1 MTAAVEPPDLAT
13 VEALCALQ
21 LAARRLGCSI
31 RVHDPSPELRE
42 LIALAGV
49 EDLLLGPSREP
60 AGVQA
65 DLLAGPLPDPPPDPP
80 PDSGNE
86 P

>member
-21 LAARRLGCSI
+21 LAARRLGCAI

-42 LIALAGV
+42 LIALAGLD
-49 EDLLLGPSREP
+49 DLLLGPPGER
-60 AGVQA
+60 A
-65 DLLAGPLPDPPPDPP
+65 DAAAYLLAAALPDPPPDPP
-80 PDSGNE
+80 PDPGNE
-86 P
+86 S

>member
-21 LAARRLGCSI
+21 LTARRLGCSV

-42 LIALAGV
+42 LIVLAGLD
-49 EDLLLGPSREP
+49 DLLLGLPTDR
-60 AGVQA
+60 A
-65 DLLAGPLPDPPPDPP
+65 DASAGPSPCPPTDPPPDP
-80 PDSGNE
+80 GNE
-86 P
+86 S

>member
-1 MTAAVEPPDLAT
+1 MSTAVEPPDLAT

-42 LIALAGV
+42 LIVLAGLD
-49 EDLLLGPSREP
+49 ELLLVPDESSPVPPSN
-60 AGVQA
+60 
-65 DLLAGPLPDPPPDPP
+65 
-80 PDSGNE
+80 SGNE
-86 P
+86 T